1 MIKWLIIWWKHSEIK
16 ALLIFGFQ
24 LINSIRYLRQ
34 KLVLIFGIIWMLGF
48 FKCFGFYETLYVF
61 FFFWEISGPQV
72 EKYQDHHVKDHLD
85 PDSKDYIKRDEG
97 EERL

>member
-1 MIKWLIIWWKHSEIK
+1 MNVMFFSMFWILWNII
-16 ALLIFGFQ
+16 
-24 LINSIRYLRQ
+24 
-34 KLVLIFGIIWMLGF
+34 
-48 FKCFGFYETLYVF
+48 CF